1 MVKDYS
7 LKYLT
12 TEPSVK
18 QKIEI
23 IKNWVER
30 YGRIWS
36 RRVLYEL
43 VSNQLVKDTSD
54 TQYKQTCKL
63 FQNLRE
69 QDIIP
74 YDWFKDKR
82 TTVENL
88 GIKEPYGFQE
98 RFDILCDY
106 YTKSSKSLQKYYVE
120 VWTEKEL
127 AEDTI
132 KILRRYDIGLVM
144 GEGFIGDIPFHNAT
158 NRFKEI
164 IKEYSIPI
172 RIFYISDYD
181 TEGEHT
187 YHICKN
193 TFETL
198 GDVEVK
204 KLFLNKPQLS
214 GLRSNLGYRQK
225 MLKPKTLKYHLS
237 KQYVQAFIKN
247 NKDLEPD
254 GIVQYELDQYD
265 TDKMN
270 ISLENTISRY
280 IDKNLIINRVKKC
293 KREVEDWLKSHYK
306 NSLNK

>member
-7 LKYLT
+7 YKHCT
-12 TEPSVK
+12 TN
-18 QKIEI
+18 KIVQEK
-23 IKNWVER
+23 IKRINNWVNKH
-30 YGRIWS
+30 GKIWS
-36 RRVLYEL
+36 RKVLYEL
-43 VSNQLVKDTSD
+43 TPDLVKDTSKS
-54 TQYKQTCKL
+54 QYQATCKL
-63 FQNLRE
+63 FENLRKYG
-69 QDIIP
+69 IIP
-74 YDWFKDKR
+74 YEWFKDKKTTIDDVGITESMNFDETFSYICR
-82 TTVENL
+82 T
-88 GIKEPYGFQE
+88 
-98 RFDILCDY
+98 Y
-106 YTKSSKSLQKYYVE
+106 YRSPRVDQKYYVE